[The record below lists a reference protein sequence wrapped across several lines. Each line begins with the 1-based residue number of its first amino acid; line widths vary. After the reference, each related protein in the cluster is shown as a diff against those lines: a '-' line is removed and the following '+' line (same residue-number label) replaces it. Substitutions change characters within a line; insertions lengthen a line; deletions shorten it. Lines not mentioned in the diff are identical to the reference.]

1 MPLSDTQTGRERAS
15 GTAEPHRWLTMQ
27 ALRITGGGIT

>member
-1 MPLSDTQTGRERAS
+1 MPLSGTQTGRARAS
-15 GTAEPHRWLTMQ
+15 GTAGRHRWLTMQ